1 MEQIIFQIFIF
12 CMFII
17 FGVLILNFLNWIWK
31 YFKIFF
37 DNKFWMIRILII
49 FPLSVVLSIP
59 CLIIYI
65 LSTKGYVELLI
76 AILIGCIGSYYIFKD
91 DENI

>member
-17 FGVLILNFLNWIWK
+17 FGILILYFLNWIWK
-31 YFKIFF
+31 YFKICFVH
-37 DNKFWMIRILII
+37 KSWMIRILMI
-49 FPLSVVLSIP
+49 FPLSILLSIP
-59 CLIIYI
+59 CFIIYI
-65 LSTKGYVELLI
+65 FTIKGCIELLI